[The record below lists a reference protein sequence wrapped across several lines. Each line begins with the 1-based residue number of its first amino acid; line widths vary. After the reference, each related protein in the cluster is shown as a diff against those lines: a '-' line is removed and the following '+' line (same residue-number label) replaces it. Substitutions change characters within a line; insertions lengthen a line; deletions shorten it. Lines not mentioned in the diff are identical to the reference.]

1 MSRGS
6 NTGETGGKSDSRPR
20 AADSCLLSSQ
30 SFFHNPP
37 VYNVCNL
44 LIIFIFKEEMGIAIN
59 PYIRQVKDL
68 CISAIT
74 VDSFCHETGF
84 LEAYP
89 PVILSAMGTW
99 IFRNMVSENHKD
111 GNWGKLFKITSRN
124 GHAFQRSER
133 T

>member
-1 MSRGS
+1 MGL
-6 NTGETGGKSDSRPR
+6 GETGVQSDSRPR
-20 AADSCLLSSQ
+20 AADSCLLSAQ

-84 LEAYP
+84 LKAYP

-111 GNWGKLFKITSRN
+111 GNLGKLFKIVSRN
-124 GHAFQRSER
+124 DHALSRVR
-133 T
+133 KDLMIP